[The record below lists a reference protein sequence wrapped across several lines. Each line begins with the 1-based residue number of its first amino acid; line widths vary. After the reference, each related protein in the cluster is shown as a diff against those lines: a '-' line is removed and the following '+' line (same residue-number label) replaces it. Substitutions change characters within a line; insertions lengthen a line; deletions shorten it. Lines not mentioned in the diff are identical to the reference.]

1 MKKLMISALASCAMI
16 TFADGK
22 RFEFID
28 ANFDDFA
35 NRVLSQDEEKNEFK
49 AYYSTLSKKIQE
61 ADETKRRATF
71 RYLNDLAL
79 NQLKDKHTDW
89 YQEILPIVSDP
100 RFVLDEQLDE
110 MRKILRFFL
119 TRYGAFE
126 EYLNLKKSIALKES
140 GQSDTVANVATD
152 DAGLWETVKS
162 YVSSARNSIAS
173 WLGFGD
179 SKPTTVA

>member
-1 MKKLMISALASCAMI
+1 MKKLMISALISCAVVTLMQ
-16 TFADGK
+16 AK

-28 ANFDDFA
+28 ANIDDFT

-61 ADETKRRATF
+61 ADDTKRRATF
-71 RYLNDLAL
+71 RYLCDLAL

-89 YQEILPIVSDP
+89 YQEILPVVSDP

-126 EYLNLKKSIALKES
+126 EYLNLKKSISMKQEGKPDVLSNA
-140 GQSDTVANVATD
+140 AID
-152 DAGLWETVKS
+152 DVGLWETVKS
-162 YVSSARNSIAS
+162 YVSSAKNSIAS
-173 WLGFGD
+173 WFGFSD
-179 SKPTTVA
+179 SPTTVA